1 MMGLPMLVTPP
12 GSELALPP
20 EMGYP
25 PGSTFRLTE
34 SLGTCMFV
42 ALASADTF
50 STPEPRTLIL
60 CWDSDIVHFLES
72 RKMATQL
79 HALQHIKSELVAGRP
94 VLTVR
99 EVVEIWRGREAGL
112 ERVEVI
118 VFKASDGW
126 SFCGVDGTAVPET
139 VELESCI
146 VRLDGPT
153 MAD

>member
-1 MMGLPMLVTPP
+1 MGLPMLVTPP
-12 GSELALPP
+12 GSELALPA

-34 SLGTCMFV
+34 SVGTCVFV

-72 RKMATQL
+72 EKMATRL
-79 HALQHIKSELVAGRP
+79 HALQHVKSELIGGRP

-99 EVVEIWRGREAGL
+99 EVVEIWRGREADPDH
-112 ERVEVI
+112 VEVI
-118 VFKASDGW
+118 VFKASDGS
-126 SFCGVDGTAVPET
+126 SFCGVDGIDVPDT
-139 VELESCI
+139 IHLESRI
-146 VRLDGPT
+146 VRLGAPT
-153 MAD
+153 TTD